1 MVNRKSISK
10 MIMIEWVKGRES
22 TRGEQRESEFA
33 CQFVPHFFF
42 FLTFISHHSSRCIV
56 LGVSGVIM

>member
-22 TRGEQRESEFA
+22 TRERQRESEFA
-33 CQFVPHFFF
+33 CQFLPPLFFF
-42 FLTFISHHSSRCIV
+42 NFH
-56 LGVSGVIM
+56 